1 MASALCDPQ
10 PSTRPTTHDAGLADT
25 TTAHMAAIVDLLAR
39 IQSSGTLDEA
49 CHVLADALCSHLKC
63 HQVFVGVCAEG
74 STTCHVTAISRLV
87 HVPRQGET
95 VQAIQAAM
103 HETIARNTLT
113 VWPAPDPSQQY
124 ALLAHVQCAT
134 SVAAHHLISTPL
146 RDERGTTRGAVVISD
161 PDDPASQVEIGQ
173 FLRAAESPIATAMQ
187 LLTRA
192 ERGRLLTRGA
202 AFVQSLRS
210 RKSLVVVGVFG
221 IVAAALCVPVPYRVN
236 CVCQLEPVTR
246 RFVAA
251 PFAAPLKDTLVEPGD
266 LVSTNQLL
274 AQLDGRDIRWELSGA
289 QAELHRANKELAGH
303 VAAHESGKAEIAR
316 NEVDRLQLKTQ
327 LLEARERDL
336 DIRSPSDGL
345 VVSGDLQDE
354 EGVPLEVGQ
363 VLFEVAPLDEMVV
376 ELSIPEDD
384 FTAIETGMPVRI
396 KLDALP
402 WQHFEACVDRL
413 HPRAEIRDDQNV
425 FVAEVPLD
433 NATRT
438 LHPGMRGRAKISA
451 GNAALGWVL
460 FRRPL
465 AAALQWLGW

>member
-1 MASALCDPQ
+1 
-10 PSTRPTTHDAGLADT
+10 
-25 TTAHMAAIVDLLAR
+25 MAAIVDLLAR
-39 IQSSGTLDEA
+39 FQSSESLDEA
-49 CHVLADALCSHLKC
+49 CHVLADALYSHLKC

-74 STTCHVTAISRLV
+74 STTCRVAAISQMV
-87 HVPRQGET
+87 HVPKQGEV
-95 VQAIQAAM
+95 VQAVQAAM

-113 VWPAPDPSQQY
+113 VWPATGPSQQH

-134 SVAAHHLISTPL
+134 TLTAHRLISTPL
-146 RDERGTTRGAVVISD
+146 RDERGTVRGVLIVAD
-161 PDDPASQVEIGQ
+161 PGDPAGHEEIGQ
-173 FLRAAESPIATAMQ
+173 FLRAAESPIATAVH

-192 ERGRLLTRGA
+192 ERGQLLTRAA
-202 AFVQSLRS
+202 AFWQSLRR
-210 RKSLVVVGVFG
+210 RKSLVVLGLFG
-221 IVAAALCVPVPYRVN
+221 IVAAALCVPVPYCVN
-236 CVCQLEPVTR
+236 CACQLEPVTR

-266 LVSTNQLL
+266 LVARNQLL

-303 VAAHESGKAEIAR
+303 VAAHESGKAELSR
-316 NEVDRLQLKTQ
+316 NEVERLQLKTQ
-327 LLEARERDL
+327 LLEAREKDL
-336 DIRSPSDGL
+336 DIRSPIDGL

-384 FTAIETGMPVRI
+384 FNAVRTGMAVRI

-402 WQHFEACVDRL
+402 WQHYEAHVDRL

-425 FVAEVPLD
+425 FIAEVSLD
-433 NATRT
+433 NDTRA
-438 LHPGMRGRAKISA
+438 LHPGMRGRAKISTSK
-451 GNAALGWVL
+451 AALGWVL